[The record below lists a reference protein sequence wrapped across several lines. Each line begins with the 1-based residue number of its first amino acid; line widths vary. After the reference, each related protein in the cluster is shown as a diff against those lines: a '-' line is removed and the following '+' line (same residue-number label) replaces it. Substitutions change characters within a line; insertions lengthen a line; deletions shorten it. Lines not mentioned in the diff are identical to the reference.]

1 MNPLFNSFPFF
12 NFFLFCSQSKKNI
25 FYFND
30 LTIVLNYVVGWRS
43 FFDRFVAIWH
53 KNMAL
58 LVQNFSGEFFFVNI
72 RFRLF

>member
-30 LTIVLNYVVGWRS
+30 FTILLNYVVE
-43 FFDRFVAIWH
+43 
-53 KNMAL
+53 
-58 LVQNFSGEFFFVNI
+58 GEVVVF
-72 RFRLF
+72 